1 MTEKVKEETKLE
13 TQPDKK
19 ESIWTSDERK
29 NFKTLY
35 GCEIVVEDGSVEQ
48 VNTKKAPTDS
58 YVVKYVY
65 EDKLCYDLT
74 RGAKTNLFDM
84 YWDKFKVGLQSIEY
98 GNGNIKP
105 SLWGYKAPQQKKK
118 RKP

>member
-1 MTEKVKEETKLE
+1 MTEKVKEETKVE
-13 TQPDKK
+13 TKPDKK

-35 GCEIVVEDGSVEQ
+35 GSEIVVEDGSLEQ
-48 VNTKKAPTDS
+48 VSTKKAPTDS
-58 YVVKYVY
+58 YVVKYVHG
-65 EDKLCYDLT
+65 DKLCHDLT
-74 RGAKTNLFDM
+74 RGSKSNLFDM

-98 GNGNIKP
+98 GKGNIKP

-118 RKP
+118 RKG